1 MKKLV
6 QVVCGRVKIYRSRP
20 VYAKFGHGVP
30 HHAGK
35 CFVVGRKDVAD
46 VQVQMKN
53 VRLKNREAF
62 LHFALTDYREEGIDS
77 CESYNNKD

>member
-1 MKKLV
+1 MASKKNPPVNSGRIIRYILV
-6 QVVCGRVKIYRSRP
+6 RY
-20 VYAKFGHGVP
+20 
-30 HHAGK
+30 HAGK